1 MEYVYFIVLKACF
14 IDPSIWSF
22 CYKGFWYSRTVCYQ
36 SSHNNDVLLRPGV
49 FFALSVSSL
58 FTAVLISTIA
68 LDNIL
73 PVIPGNGFPVP
84 AHSSCHGTPPF
95 KELTISGVGIHV
107 IFFSPVFNFSLSILS
122 GEQLFTYIPLF
133 WKCIS
138 RAHYVS
144 LKYFPVVWHI
154 ILLLVAKAKNLLPCF
169 YLFLHMVPPSP
180 LYLISIYFEG
190 FLHIKVL

>member
-107 IFFSPVFNFSLSILS
+107 IFFSPVVFCQENSF
-122 GEQLFTYIPLF
+122 
-133 WKCIS
+133 
-138 RAHYVS
+138 
-144 LKYFPVVWHI
+144 
-154 ILLLVAKAKNLLPCF
+154 LPI
-169 YLFLHMVPPSP
+169 FLYSENVFQEPIMFHWN
-180 LYLISIYFEG
+180 I
-190 FLHIKVL
+190 FLWFGI